1 MKPSMRGV
9 DRGTSAQDRGKP
21 VASDSTAERDVVT
34 AQPTGKRSLGG
45 DAFVVV
51 VECLVLMPVLL
62 LSASIPF
69 VPLGLGIGLTLLT
82 AWWPVDAGNVPRIVT
97 GLMALLAFLAAV
109 VGLLA

>member
-1 MKPSMRGV
+1 M
-9 DRGTSAQDRGKP
+9 
-21 VASDSTAERDVVT
+21 ASDSTVERDAVT
-34 AQPTGKRSLGG
+34 APAKLRRSLGG
-45 DAFVVV
+45 DAFIVL

-62 LSASIPF
+62 LTASVPV
-69 VPLGLGIGLTLLT
+69 VPLGLGIVLTLLA